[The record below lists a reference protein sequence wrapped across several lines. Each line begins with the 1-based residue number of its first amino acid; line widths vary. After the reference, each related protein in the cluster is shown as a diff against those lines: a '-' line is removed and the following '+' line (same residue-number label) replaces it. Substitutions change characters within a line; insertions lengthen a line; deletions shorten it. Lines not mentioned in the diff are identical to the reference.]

1 MTPRVRFA
9 PSPTGYL
16 HVGGLRTA
24 LYNWLFARQQGGTFI
39 LRIED
44 TDRSRRKEGA
54 VENLLE
60 ALEWAGLDIDEG
72 PTVGGEHGPYVQ
84 SERLEIYHRHVQQ
97 LLEAGHAYRC
107 FCTPE
112 RLEQL
117 RERQR
122 RMGVASRY
130 DRHCRTLPAGDT
142 EARAADQAHIV
153 RLAVPESGRIV
164 FEDIVR
170 RKVAFDLATVD
181 DQVLLKGDGFPTYH
195 LANVVDDHLMQ
206 VSHVIRGEE
215 WLPSMPKH
223 LLLYQAFGWE
233 PPAFAHLPL
242 LLNKDRSKLSK
253 RQGTVA
259 VEEYRTQGILPQAL
273 INFIA
278 LMGWH
283 DQSDQDIF
291 GVEELIR
298 AFSLERVQKG
308 GAIFDTDKLLWLNGQ
323 HIRRLSQ
330 PAFMEAIRPH
340 LDPEWQITEGM
351 ASAVHTKVSLLSDVH
366 DQLAFFFEDPVV
378 YDEAA
383 REALTGAE
391 AAGILSMLLARLED
405 AADPSEAGSS
415 TRFSGEWFMEA
426 VKEIGADF
434 GLKGRELW
442 HPIRAAIAGRVVG
455 PDMVTIV
462 ETFGLEKCRERIR
475 AALASA

>member
-16 HVGGLRTA
+16 HIGGLRTA
-24 LYNWLFARQQGGTFI
+24 LYNWLFARQQGGKFI

-54 VENLLE
+54 MENLLA
-60 ALEWAGLDIDEG
+60 ALAWAGLDIDEG
-72 PTVGGEHGPYVQ
+72 PGIGGEYGPYVQ
-84 SERLEIYHRHVQQ
+84 SERLETYHRHVQQ
-97 LLEAGHAYRC
+97 LLDEGHAYRC

-117 RERQR
+117 REQQR
-122 RMGVASRY
+122 RMGIASRY
-130 DRHCRTLPAGDT
+130 DRHCRNLPPGDA
-142 EARAADQAHIV
+142 EARAAEETHIV
-153 RLAVPESGRIV
+153 RLAVPESGRIIIK
-164 FEDIVR
+164 DIIR
-170 RKVAFDLATVD
+170 KKVAFDLSTVD

-195 LANVVDDHLMQ
+195 LANVVDDHLMR
-206 VSHVIRGEE
+206 VTHVIRGEE

-233 PPAFAHLPL
+233 PPQFAHLPL
-242 LLNKDRSKLSK
+242 LLNQDRSKLSK

-259 VEEYRTQGILPQAL
+259 VEDYRAKGILPQAL
-273 INFIA
+273 VNFIA
-278 LMGWH
+278 LLGWH
-283 DQSDQDIF
+283 DQSDRDIF
-291 GVEELIR
+291 SVEELVQ

-308 GAIFDTDKLLWLNGQ
+308 GAIFDTDKLLWVNGQ
-323 HIRRLSQ
+323 HIRRLIL
-330 PAFMEAIRPH
+330 PAFRDAIAPH
-340 LDPEWQITEGM
+340 LDPEWEVTEAM
-351 ASAVHTKVSLLSDVH
+351 AAAVHTKVGLLSDVH

-378 YDEAA
+378 YDETA

-391 AAGILSMLLARLED
+391 ATGILSMLLAKLD
-405 AADPSEAGSS
+405 EATGF
-415 TRFSGEWFMEA
+415 TGEWFISA
-426 VKEIGADF
+426 VKAIGEDF

-475 AALASA
+475 AALASV